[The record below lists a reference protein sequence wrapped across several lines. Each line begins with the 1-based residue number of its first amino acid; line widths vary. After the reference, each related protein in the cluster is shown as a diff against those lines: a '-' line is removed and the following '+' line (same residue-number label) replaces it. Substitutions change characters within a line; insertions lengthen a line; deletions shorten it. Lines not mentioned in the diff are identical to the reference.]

1 LQNKIVA
8 MKPTERFS
16 DRVENYIRYRP
27 SYPPQIVELMRREMN
42 LKENSIVADVGSGT
56 GIFTKLLLET
66 VGCTVYAVEPNE
78 PMRRAGEEFL
88 QKFERFQSIDGSSEN
103 TNLPDESVDLIVA
116 AQAFHWFDREKAKAE
131 FERIVKP
138 GGFVALIWNE
148 RQLASTAFLRDYED
162 LLLRYGTDYKEV
174 RHDAVSTDNISPFF
188 FGDFHETAFP
198 NAQRVDFDGL
208 KGRLLSASYIPHSG
222 HPRFGE
228 MLLELKN
235 IFDRHAEAD
244 AVEILYDTRVFYGKF
259 KQ

>member
-1 LQNKIVA
+1 

-27 SYPPQIVELMRREMN
+27 SYPLQIVELMRREMN
-42 LKENSIVADVGSGT
+42 LNENSFVADVGSGT
-56 GIFTKLLLET
+56 GIFSKLLLET
-66 VGCTVYAVEPNE
+66 GCTVYAVEPNE

-88 QKFERFQSIDGSSEN
+88 QEFERFRSIDGSSEN
-103 TNLPDESVDLIVA
+103 TNLPDETVDLIVA
-116 AQAFHWFDREKAKAE
+116 AQAFHWFEREKAKEE
-131 FERIVKP
+131 FRRIIKP

-198 NAQRVDFDGL
+198 NVQRVDFDGL

-235 IFDRHAEAD
+235 IFDRHAEAE

>member
-1 LQNKIVA
+1 

-27 SYPPQIVELMRREMN
+27 SYPIQVIELMRREMN
-42 LKENSIVADVGSGT
+42 LNENSFVADVGSGT

-66 VGCTVYAVEPNE
+66 GCTVYAVEPNE

-88 QKFERFQSIDGSSEN
+88 QKFERFRSIDGSSEN
-103 TNLPDESVDLIVA
+103 TNLPDETVDLIVA
-116 AQAFHWFDREKAKAE
+116 AQAFHWFEREKAKGE
-131 FERIVKP
+131 FRRIIKP

-188 FGDFHETAFP
+188 FEDFHEIYFP
-198 NAQRVDFDGL
+198 NVQRVDFDGL

-235 IFDRHAEAD
+235 IFDRHAEAE

>member
-1 LQNKIVA
+1 

>member
-1 LQNKIVA
+1 

-27 SYPPQIVELMRREMN
+27 SYPIQVIELMRREMN
-42 LKENSIVADVGSGT
+42 LNENSFVADVGSGT

-66 VGCTVYAVEPNE
+66 GCTVYAVEPNE

-88 QKFERFQSIDGSSEN
+88 QKFERFRSIDGSSEN
-103 TNLPDESVDLIVA
+103 TNLPDETVDLIVA
-116 AQAFHWFDREKAKAE
+116 AQAFHWFEREKAKGE
-131 FERIVKP
+131 FRRIIKP

-188 FGDFHETAFP
+188 FEDFHEIYFP
-198 NAQRVDFDGL
+198 NVQRVDFDGL